1 MNYALLITIPFAY
14 LFGEIIINF
23 FFNRKIEMIGKQEFK
38 KAAFY
43 GSTSTFLFLVSVF
56 LGALIGYL
64 GGLDGTV

>member
-1 MNYALLITIPFAY
+1 MNLPLLIGMPFAY
-14 LFGEIIINF
+14 MVAEIIINY

-38 KAAFY
+38 KAARL
-43 GSTSTFLFLVSVF
+43 GATSTFLFLTSVF